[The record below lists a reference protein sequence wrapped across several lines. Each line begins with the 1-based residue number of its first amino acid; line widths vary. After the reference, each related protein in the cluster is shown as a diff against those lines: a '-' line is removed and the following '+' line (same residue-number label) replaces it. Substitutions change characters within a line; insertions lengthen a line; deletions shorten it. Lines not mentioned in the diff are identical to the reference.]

1 MNKLV
6 SIIMPMYNS
15 ANYIIESIESV
26 IKQTY
31 INWELLLID
40 DKSIDNTL
48 QIIKQYDKKDDRIK
62 IIRLDKNYG
71 PSVARNEGLA
81 NMVGQYVAFLDS
93 DDKWLPNKLE
103 NQVKFMLKNDYK
115 FSYSA
120 YQKIDSNGN
129 FLRKYYLLK
138 NKINYIEILKTNHIV
153 CSSVIIDVAL
163 LENKKMKN
171 ISKRQDYILWL
182 SILKE
187 GYIAHGINEVLIE
200 YRVHAKSISK
210 NKLKMAVYQ
219 WYVYRKIEKIS
230 YLYSIYNMIFY
241 IYHGLRKNIFV

>member
-1 MNKLV
+1 
-6 SIIMPMYNS
+6 
-15 ANYIIESIESV
+15 
-26 IKQTY
+26 
-31 INWELLLID
+31 

-219 WYVYRKIEKIS
+219 WYVYRK
-230 YLYSIYNMIFY
+230 
-241 IYHGLRKNIFV
+241 